1 MSAAGSK
8 PHNTAAPG
16 PAPTPP
22 PLIGL
27 TCSTQSLKD
36 WSSLYTGRPADF
48 VVRDYSRAVETAG
61 GLPVLIP
68 VPQDP
73 QTGLDTLTRLDGLL
87 VTGGD
92 DVHPRCYGEEP
103 RPGLG
108 EVDYQ
113 RDLAEIA
120 LVRSA
125 LDLGLPVLG
134 ICRGLQLINVACG
147 GTLYQDIFSQ
157 KPDCQGHRQSAPRDI
172 NTHTVQVL
180 EPSRLHDILGRTSVW
195 VNSRHHQAVRDPA
208 PGFIPSA
215 LAADGLIEALEKQD
229 HPFLLAVQ
237 WHPEGTW
244 SHDDSSLKLFQA
256 LIRAAVSQ
264 RGGPS

>member
-1 MSAAGSK
+1 M
-8 PHNTAAPG
+8 
-16 PAPTPP
+16 
-22 PLIGL
+22 
-27 TCSTQSLKD
+27 KD

-103 RPGLG
+103 RPDWEKLITKGSG
-108 EVDYQ
+108 GNS
-113 RDLAEIA
+113 IG
-120 LVRSA
+120 SFS

-208 PGFIPSA
+208 PGFILPPWPPT
-215 LAADGLIEALEKQD
+215 D
-229 HPFLLAVQ
+229 
-237 WHPEGTW
+237 
-244 SHDDSSLKLFQA
+244 
-256 LIRAAVSQ
+256 
-264 RGGPS
+264 